1 MSVSSDLFDILLLR
15 SNPQYYAAEVRRRQ
29 IGADAMASAGSS
41 TLEYAGVRLLIGTW
55 ETIALRVK
63 GNAALKVPFYET
75 NPVGHMWEA
84 LWPGIKVIRG
94 GFKGRV
100 GLLYAHEFQALNR
113 AYVRWL
119 ADKPV
124 AYRTAAM
131 QGINAQFG

>member
-1 MSVSSDLFDILLLR
+1 MSVSSELFEILLLR

-29 IGADAMASAGSS
+29 IGSAAMASAGTS

-75 NPVGHMWEA
+75 NPVGHMWQA
-84 LWPGIKVIRG
+84 LLPGIKVIRG
-94 GFKGRV
+94 EFKGRV
-100 GLLYAHEFQALNR
+100 GLLFASEFQGLNR
-113 AYVRWL
+113 SYMTWL
-119 ADKPV
+119 GSKPAD
-124 AYRTAAM
+124 YRTAAM